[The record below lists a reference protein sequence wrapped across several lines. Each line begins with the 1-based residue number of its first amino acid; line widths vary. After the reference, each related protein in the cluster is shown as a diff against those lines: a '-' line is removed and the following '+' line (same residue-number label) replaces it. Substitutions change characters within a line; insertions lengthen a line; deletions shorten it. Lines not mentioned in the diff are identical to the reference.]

1 MDRQGRIY
9 VAGGETLLGAA
20 IVRELQRSEC
30 DALVGLPPHEPN
42 LENSDQVEDFFQSV
56 RPDYVIVAAGASG
69 GIDENRKHPADL
81 MLDNLLT
88 AMHVIPAAFRHGVRK
103 LLYLASSCCYPKL
116 APQPLRVESL
126 GTSSL
131 EPTNE
136 AYATAKLAGLRL
148 CQAYRQQYAA
158 PFITAIPA
166 NLFGPGD
173 DFHPDTGH
181 VIPAMMRRLDKAQ
194 RHDERSLN
202 LWGTGLA
209 RRDFLYVDDA
219 ADACLFLMDH
229 YDSALPINI
238 GSGRDWSIAE
248 AAELLANVVGYRGH
262 LHFDATM
269 PDGAPRK
276 MLDSTP
282 LFDMGWKPR
291 TELRDAITAT
301 YEWFMDHELRSFKR
315 SAELLLKG
323 DLGLRRSCA

>member
-1 MDRQGRIY
+1 MDRQARIY
-9 VAGGETLLGAA
+9 VAGGDTLLGAA
-20 IVRELQRSEC
+20 IVRELRNSGFDEV
-30 DALVGLPPHEPN
+30 VGAPPHEPN
-42 LENSDQVEDFFQSV
+42 LENADDLEEFFQSV

-88 AMHVIPAAFRHGVRK
+88 SIHVIPAAFRHGVRK

-116 APQPLRVESL
+116 APQPLKVEAL
-126 GTSSL
+126 GTRPL

-148 CQAYRQQYAA
+148 CQAFRQQYDA
-158 PFITAIPA
+158 PFIAAIPA

-181 VIPAMMRRLDKAQ
+181 VIPALTRRLHKAL
-194 RHDERSLN
+194 RHGERSLN

-209 RRDFLYVDDA
+209 RRDFLFVDDA

-229 YDSALPINI
+229 YDSPVPINI
-238 GSGRDWSIAE
+238 GSGRDWSIADT
-248 AAELLANVVGYRGH
+248 AEMLADIIGYRGH

-276 MLDSTP
+276 MLDAAP
-282 LFDMGWKPR
+282 LFDMGWRPR
-291 TELRDAITAT
+291 TELRDALAET
-301 YEWFMDHELRSFKR
+301 YEWFLRHEVREAVHAR
-315 SAELLLKG
+315 A
-323 DLGLRRSCA
+323 AA